1 LSLAVVI
8 QVACGSD
15 TEGEEEK
22 DEDKPRNHLIEAGT
36 EWHEIPPSFGIVV
49 RKAVSDVRLY
59 QMGFRL
65 SMDCRKKLLFIV
77 QLP

>member
-22 DEDKPRNHLIEAGT
+22 DGDKTRNHLIEAGT
-36 EWHEIPPSFGIVV
+36 EWHEISPSFGIVV
-49 RKAVSDVRLY
+49 RKAVDDGRLY
-59 QMGFRL
+59 QMGSRL